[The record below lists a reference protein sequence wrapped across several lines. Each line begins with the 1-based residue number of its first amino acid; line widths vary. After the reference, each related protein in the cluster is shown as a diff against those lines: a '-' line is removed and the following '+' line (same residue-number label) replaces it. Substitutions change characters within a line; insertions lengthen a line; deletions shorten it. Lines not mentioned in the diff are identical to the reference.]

1 MFFKK
6 DEVPSRCIFN
16 IRLFKAV
23 VILTDVV
30 KLTIIAIGF
39 SAFAFFD
46 ELKKYTLPE
55 DSKKYLFCVPQARM

>member
-6 DEVPSRCIFN
+6 DEGPSRCIFN
-16 IRLFKAV
+16 IHLFKAV
-23 VILTDVV
+23 VILTDVI

-46 ELKKYTLPE
+46 EL
-55 DSKKYLFCVPQARM
+55 